1 MNSSPRLFRLADA
14 DGRRLLATAIL
25 GSGMVFL
32 DGTIATVALPRIGAE
47 LGGDLAAL
55 QWVLNGYTLGLAAF
69 IIVGGSLGDRF
80 GRRRMYGAGVAS
92 FAVASV
98 VVALSPTIGSLV
110 AARLLQGVAAA
121 LLTPGSLSML
131 QASFHPEDRMRAI
144 GAWSGTLGITTA
156 AGPIVGGALVGI
168 DWRLGFWINVPIAL
182 VVLWLL
188 RAAPESSDPQAS
200 RRMDLPGLALAPAA
214 LAGITWALTDWPST
228 SARIAGAAGLIAAAA
243 FVVVE
248 LRSRHPMVPP
258 SLFSDRVFTGINV
271 ATLVV
276 YGAFAASQFFLT
288 LFLQVA
294 AGWTPLQAGAAG
306 VPVSL
311 FMLVLSARF
320 GAYATRHGPRAPMV
334 VGMLLVAVG
343 FALLS
348 RAPLEPSYPVHLLP
362 GILVQGLGMSMLVAP
377 LTGSVLAA
385 VPEGRAGIASGINN
399 AVSRSGGLIS
409 IAALPLL
416 VGLSGTAYRDAI
428 DVAGAYSAA
437 MLWCVALMAAGA
449 LVAALTLGPGS
460 GASPTARTGQ
470 AGPGG

>member
-1 MNSSPRLFRLADA
+1 MDSSPRLLRLADA

-32 DGTIATVALPRIGAE
+32 DGTIATVALPRIGAD

-55 QWVLNGYTLGLAAF
+55 QWVINGYTLGLAAF

-98 VVALSPTIGSLV
+98 VVALSPTIGGLV
-110 AARLLQGVAAA
+110 AARLLQGIAAA

-168 DWRLGFWINVPIAL
+168 DWRLGFWLNVPIAL
-182 VVLWLL
+182 VVLRLL
-188 RAAPESSDPQAS
+188 RAAPESRDPQAS

-214 LAGITWALTDWPST
+214 LAGITWALTDWPSA
-228 SARIAGAAGLIAAAA
+228 SARFAGAAGLIAATA

-258 SLFSDRVFTGINV
+258 SLFSDRVFTGINL

-385 VPEGRAGIASGINN
+385 APEARAGIASGINN

-428 DVAGAYSAA
+428 EVADAYSAA

-460 GASPTARTGQ
+460 GVSSAARTGP
-470 AGPGG
+470 AGPDG